1 MDAKRLKPSNLTQI
15 KACGFLLQSS
25 LVPQAG
31 KLEEVMTTPKTL
43 ILVTAL
49 FAGGTSLVLAQN
61 ATRTGEQLPVAGG
74 AAGSPTV
81 SGPASGTT
89 RTARHHGTRHHRMY
103 MMAVNRTHKGSK
115 LTPDNNAKPLS
126 EWLHR
131 P

>member
-1 MDAKRLKPSNLTQI
+1 
-15 KACGFLLQSS
+15 
-25 LVPQAG
+25 
-31 KLEEVMTTPKTL
+31 MTTVKTL

-49 FAGGTSLVLAQN
+49 LAGGTSLVLAQN
-61 ATRTGEQLPVAGG
+61 TTGEQLPVAGG

-89 RTARHHGTRHHRMY
+89 RTARHHGTKHHRMY
-103 MMAVNRTHKGSK
+103 MMSVNRTHKGSK
-115 LTPDNNAKPLS
+115 LTPANNDKPLS